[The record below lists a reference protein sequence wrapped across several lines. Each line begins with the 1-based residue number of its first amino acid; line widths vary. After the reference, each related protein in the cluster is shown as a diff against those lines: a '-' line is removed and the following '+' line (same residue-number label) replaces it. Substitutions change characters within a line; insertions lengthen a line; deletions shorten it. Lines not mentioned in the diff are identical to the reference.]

1 MEVIKRPQN
10 EIVEPSAELP
20 KWIEELL
27 KLFYDFY
34 QRCKLM
40 VSSSKVLFGRAKR
53 SKILSTY
60 RAHLSPFAQ
69 GKHLKCER
77 DVKIHWNTMRC
88 LSLQQISCFS
98 SWWNLRIE
106 CLSKENPRLH
116 LLLKMSKFSKSLV
129 CPVFILRC
137 NYSQIWVTLK
147 KNHDFWT
154 SVSSIIC
161 SSVCIQKP
169 HRDKKTTLSKQN
181 KSHNIHKSPNPNE

>member
-98 SWWNLRIE
+98 SWWNSRIE
-106 CLSKENPRLH
+106 CLSKENPRLIYN
-116 LLLKMSKFSKSLV
+116 SKCL
-129 CPVFILRC
+129 
-137 NYSQIWVTLK
+137 N
-147 KNHDFWT
+147 
-154 SVSSIIC
+154 SSF
-161 SSVCIQKP
+161 K
-169 HRDKKTTLSKQN
+169 N
-181 KSHNIHKSPNPNE
+181 KSRVSGFFHALRANHYSVPYLFLDVTIESP